1 MACKRA
7 IHRLVFGG
15 AVKQTSRTRKSQGMS
30 GLNGKTWLQYSI
42 SVWNDIRKSAEE
54 LKLNHPAMFPAAL
67 CKRLIEIFTKESDL
81 VLDPFAGS
89 GSTLIVATQLN
100 RNALGVELSPEYV
113 NLYQTRLRQSDLF
126 SGGKQGGAKMITG
139 DAKDLSKYV
148 RTRSVALTIT
158 SPPYWDILN
167 QRRTADGKQVRNYGN
182 SLGDLGAKRTY
193 KSFLIQLA
201 GVFESVHIATK
212 PGGYCCVVLM
222 DIRKRDKFYPFHID
236 TIEFMTRIGFELDDI
251 IVWDRRQEYNNLRP
265 LGYPH
270 VFRVNKVHE
279 FILIFRKPDR
289 K

>member
-1 MACKRA
+1 M
-7 IHRLVFGG
+7 
-15 AVKQTSRTRKSQGMS
+15 
-30 GLNGKTWLQYSI
+30 
-42 SVWNDIRKSAEE
+42 
-54 LKLNHPAMFPAAL
+54 
-67 CKRLIEIFTKESDL
+67 
-81 VLDPFAGS
+81 
-89 GSTLIVATQLN
+89 IVATQLN
-100 RNALGVELSPEYV
+100 RNVLGVELSPEYV

-126 SGGKQGGAKMITG
+126 SGEKQGRAKMITG

-182 SLGDLGAKRTY
+182 NAGDLGAKRTY
-193 KSFLIQLA
+193 KSFLTRLA
-201 GVFESVHIATK
+201 GVFEAVHIATK

-236 TIEFMTRIGFELDDI
+236 TVEFMTRIGFELDDI

-279 FILIFRKPDR
+279 FILIFRKPGR